1 MWHWK
6 NCIQMLV
13 VADVITCISF
23 LKRKKRLYYQ
33 KYDSLRNSKRLT
45 GFTLYCIAWLSLQH
59 SFMTSYNYMQHYHV
73 MLQLE
78 WYYGPFYKDNIS
90 MYLSRMLWLPRSR
103 TKVHETRTTQSQ
115 LFTSDIKH
123 LKCLSFTTDDGAVIE
138 ICPTSTIAAVAS
150 LQIFRCSPS
159 NTSQNCLVRYP
170 CSAHFSLLEGQ
181 VCQLL
186 KQ

>member
-1 MWHWK
+1 MEWTATTSERNLMLSCRNTSSLSSLCSYRDRISAERWLVNPSSEQNIKKCCYIAMWHWK

-90 MYLSRMLWLPRSR
+90 MYLRCFDYREVEPKFMKQGLHSHS
-103 TKVHETRTTQSQ
+103 
-115 LFTSDIKH
+115 
-123 LKCLSFTTDDGAVIE
+123 CL
-138 ICPTSTIAAVAS
+138 
-150 LQIFRCSPS
+150 
-159 NTSQNCLVRYP
+159 
-170 CSAHFSLLEGQ
+170 LLT
-181 VCQLL
+181 
-186 KQ
+186 